1 MAKRKTRKTKNK
13 APSQRRQKQLLRT
26 KQGSQGQ
33 KLYKVTPSNV
43 KQSEIKWMA
52 QTINRRLRA
61 LEKAGLTEA
70 SSEYRMIQN
79 YATGDP
85 TGKGSVY
92 NVNYDTGNIRISYDT
107 RKMTSEERAYLITV
121 MRNILT
127 SKTGTVRGTK
137 AAMMKGYRTSLAMA
151 GKTEEEISQDQWGK
165 IWKTFRENVS
175 QDMKDK
181 GGSQMVMKLLRETNF
196 YEMSLSDME
205 TAFSYMNNYET
216 PADWADELVSE
227 SPFDGELLP
236 IEFT

>member
-1 MAKRKTRKTKNK
+1 MAKKKKRKNK

-26 KQGSQGQ
+26 RSGSQGQ

-70 SSEYRMIQN
+70 SEEYRTIQR

-85 TGKGSVY
+85 SGKGAIY
-92 NVNYDTGNIRISYDT
+92 NVNYDTGSIRITADT
-107 RKMTSEERAYLITV
+107 RKMSSEERAYLITT

-127 SKTGTVRGTK
+127 AKTGTVRGTK
-137 AAMMKGYRTSLAMA
+137 KSMYKGYKTSLAMA

-165 IWKTFRENVS
+165 IWKTYRENVS

-181 GGSQMVMKLLRETNF
+181 GGSQAVMKLLRETNF

-205 TAFSYMNNYET
+205 KAFSYMNNYET
-216 PADWADELVSE
+216 PMDWMDELVTE
-227 SPFDGELLP
+227 SPFDGEILP

>member
-13 APSQRRQKQLLRT
+13 APSQRRQKQLMRT
-26 KQGSQGQ
+26 HGGSQGQ
-33 KLYKVTPSNV
+33 KLYNVTPKNV

-61 LEKAGLTEA
+61 IEKAGLTEA
-70 SSEYRMIQN
+70 SNEYRLIQS

-85 TGKGSVY
+85 TGKGAIY
-92 NVNYDTGNIRISYDT
+92 NVNYDTGTIRITSDT
-107 RKMTSEERAYLITV
+107 RKMTSEERAYLINI
-121 MRNILT
+121 MRNVIT
-127 SKTGTVRGTK
+127 AKTGTVRGTK
-137 AAMMKGYRTSLAMA
+137 AAMMKGYKTSLAMA
-151 GKTEEEISQDQWGK
+151 GKTEAEISQDQWGK

-216 PADWADELVSE
+216 PMDWMDEMVSE